1 MILISSQIFCYSF
14 SISEAK
20 NKSINWIRQTCWI
33 STYNFH
39 GMGKTKYVFKSIF
52 FILSFLNFVHK
63 LADSTE
69 CWFSLQ
75 PGDSDPVD
83 TMWIPKFHIVSKH
96 CECLSYMDLLIFCLE
111 KLSYMLS
118 SFSNSL
124 LNNKKVHKTCL
135 LWFTVDDSSLTI
147 WCNSAGMGGAGRSC

>member
-1 MILISSQIFCYSF
+1 
-14 SISEAK
+14 
-20 NKSINWIRQTCWI
+20 
-33 STYNFH
+33 
-39 GMGKTKYVFKSIF
+39 MGKTKCVFKSIF

-69 CWFSLQ
+69 CWFSLN

-96 CECLSYMDLLIFCLE
+96 CECLSYMNLLIFCLE

-124 LNNKKVHKTCL
+124 LNNKGAQDMPPLVYCKMTRVSLFGAIVLVWMALEEAAKTGHSTF
-135 LWFTVDDSSLTI
+135 WMNFEFSLEQQDYKLEL
-147 WCNSAGMGGAGRSC
+147 